1 MRSILMSQKMIT
13 KTSQNDHKISFWAI
27 LMKFICDLKIDIIMV
42 EPHHVKYFFKTPSTV
57 QCFDFLTYYAKLTI
71 LIIFSWRFFDTL
83 AFDLLPEPPQF
94 VT

>member
-57 QCFDFLTYYAKLTI
+57 QCFDFLTFDI
-71 LIIFSWRFFDTL
+71 LYKIDNFDY
-83 AFDLLPEPPQF
+83 FLLEVF
-94 VT
+94 GHFGI